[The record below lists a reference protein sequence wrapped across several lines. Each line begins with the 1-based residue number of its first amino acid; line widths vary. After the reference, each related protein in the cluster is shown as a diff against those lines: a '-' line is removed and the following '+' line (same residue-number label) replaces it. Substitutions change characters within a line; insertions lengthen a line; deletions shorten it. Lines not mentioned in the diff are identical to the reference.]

1 MNTAQLILED
11 PAFEKAQATYV
22 SVYEKNV
29 CYGGPEEGG
38 WWHTYYKYLG
48 SVKCHTTEQAQ
59 EYLEKAEQQAHEL
72 RLAAIRGFR
81 DMYEARYQDPM
92 EDVEDD
98 FCRGEMADASEYVVE
113 LEQNPGSMDNT
124 NEAIPHW
131 E

>member
-1 MNTAQLILED
+1 MTTAQMILED
-11 PAFEKAQATYV
+11 STFEKAEVSYV

-48 SVKCHTTEQAQ
+48 SVKFHTYEQAQ
-59 EYLEKAEQQAHEL
+59 AYVAKAEEQAHEL
-72 RLAAIRGFR
+72 RMAAMRSFR
-81 DMYEARYQDPM
+81 DCYSVNHQDPM
-92 EDVEDD
+92 EDIEDD
-98 FCRGEMADASEYVVE
+98 FCRGEMADASDYVVE
-113 LEQNPGSMDNT
+113 IEQVPGSMDNS